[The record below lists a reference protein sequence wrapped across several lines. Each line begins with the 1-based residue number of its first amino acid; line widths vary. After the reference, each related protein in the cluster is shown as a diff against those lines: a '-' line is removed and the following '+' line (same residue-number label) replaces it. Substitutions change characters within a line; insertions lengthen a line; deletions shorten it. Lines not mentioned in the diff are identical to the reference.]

1 MVTNNG
7 SMEATKANL
16 LNLCD
21 NGTILGLQ
29 CVLLILE
36 YVSVLMKFAQARD
49 VIYDYIAI
57 IKICQ
62 FAN

>member
-49 VIYDYIAI
+49 VIYDYIAT